1 MNNNDINNIYDDYIN
16 DLIKSSNNK
25 EEFKEKLRKLPLEV
39 LEFILN
45 LENHKLKSLRK
56 QIIEKENN
64 EDEGSREF
72 Y

>member
-25 EEFKEKLRKLPLEV
+25 EEFKEKLRKLPIEV

-45 LENHKLKSLRK
+45 LENHKLINLRK
-56 QIIEKENN
+56 QIIEMENN
-64 EDEGSREF
+64 
-72 Y
+72 